1 MISVWNDSQNFKERQ
16 ALNGDIKTNTLIIG
30 AGIAGILIAYFLNKE
45 GNTRNTTAK
54 ITSQHHI
61 IYSKIKKEFGID
73 MAKEYALANETA
85 IKKYKEI
92 INERNIDCDFE
103 EKSAYVYSL
112 DETKEIIKEVEVA
125 KEIGI
130 DAEFVTE
137 TNLPFKVKGGIL

>member
-1 MISVWNDSQNFKERQ
+1 M
-16 ALNGDIKTNTLIIG
+16 
-30 AGIAGILIAYFLNKE
+30 
-45 GNTRNTTAK
+45 
-54 ITSQHHI
+54 
-61 IYSKIKKEFGID
+61 
-73 MAKEYALANETA
+73 ANETA

-137 TNLPFKVKGGIL
+137 TNLPFKVKGGILWLMKI